1 MKITFHV
8 VCGLASLALG
18 GCAYKS
24 LSAPCSMDE
33 GGGPAKS
40 AQIEEAPTLPAE
52 PASHTIQALSYVGA
66 EPARAF
72 GPFESAGGADCGPQR
87 PINSGT
93 LR

>member
-1 MKITFHV
+1 MKITFYA
-8 VCGLASLALG
+8 VCGMAVLALG
-18 GCAYKS
+18 GCAYKP

-33 GGGPAKS
+33 DGGPAKS
-40 AQIEEAPTLPAE
+40 AQVEAAPSLPAE
-52 PASHTIQALSYVGA
+52 PAEHTIQALSYVGA

-72 GPFESAGGADCGPQR
+72 GPFESVGGGDCGPQR

>member
-1 MKITFHV
+1 MKITLYV
-8 VCGLASLALG
+8 ACGLAGWALA
-18 GCAYKS
+18 GCAYKP

-33 GGGPAKS
+33 DGGPAKS
-40 AQIEEAPTLPAE
+40 AQVEAAPSLPAE
-52 PASHTIQALSYVGA
+52 PAEHTIQALSYAGA

-72 GPFESAGGADCGPQR
+72 GPFESVGAGDCGPLR

>member
-1 MKITFHV
+1 MKITLYV
-8 VCGLASLALG
+8 ACGLASWALA
-18 GCAYKS
+18 GCAYKP

-40 AQIEEAPTLPAE
+40 AQIEAAATWPAAPAE
-52 PASHTIQALSYVGA
+52 HTIQALSYAGA
-66 EPARAF
+66 EPAHAF
-72 GPFESAGGADCGPQR
+72 GPFEAGGAGDCGPQR

>member
-1 MKITFHV
+1 MKITFYV

-18 GCAYKS
+18 GCAYKP

-40 AQIEEAPTLPAE
+40 AQIEEAPTLPAA
-52 PASHTIQALSYVGA
+52 PAEHTIQALSYAAA
-66 EPARAF
+66 EPAHAF
-72 GPFESAGGADCGPQR
+72 GPFEAGGAGNCGPLR

>member
-1 MKITFHV
+1 MKITPYA
-8 VCGLASLALG
+8 VCGLAVLALG
-18 GCAYKS
+18 GCAYKP

-40 AQIEEAPTLPAE
+40 AQIEAAPSWPAAPAE
-52 PASHTIQALSYVGA
+52 HTIQALSYAGA

-72 GPFESAGGADCGPQR
+72 GPFEAGGAGDCGPLR

>member
-8 VCGLASLALG
+8 VCGLAILALG
-18 GCAYKS
+18 GCAYKP

-40 AQIEEAPTLPAE
+40 AQVEAAPTWPAAPAE
-52 PASHTIQALSYVGA
+52 HTIQALSYAAA

-72 GPFESAGGADCGPQR
+72 GPFESVGAGDCGPLR

>member
-1 MKITFHV
+1 MKITFYA
-8 VCGLASLALG
+8 VCGMAVLALG
-18 GCAYKS
+18 GCAYKP

-33 GGGPAKS
+33 GDGPAKN
-40 AQIEEAPTLPAE
+40 AQVEAAPTLPAE
-52 PASHTIQALSYVGA
+52 PAEHTIQALSYVGA

-72 GPFESAGGADCGPQR
+72 GPFESAGGGDCGPQR